1 MSFDPATLVPD
12 PDRLPP
18 PGNLEGVELGL
29 QHWREAAD
37 RTENSDIISFVEYTL
52 QDNRIRRLLAAI
64 FGNSPFLTQSLISDI
79 GFSQRLFQEGPQ
91 NSFKSVIESVAQDAP
106 PGADTATIMAILR
119 QARRRIALTIAC
131 ADIAGLWQLKEV
143 TGALSQFAE
152 TALQHAVAHLLYEGH
167 AAGEIDLPDVDHP
180 QHGSGFFVLGMGKLG
195 ARELNYSSDIDL
207 ILLFDLDEVRYKG
220 TRSPQQFFVR
230 LARKLVR
237 VLEERTGDGYVFRTD
252 LRLRPDPGS
261 TPPALSTVAAET
273 YYESTGQNWE
283 RAAMIKARPVAGDR
297 VAGDRFLDFLR
308 PFIWRRNLDFAAI
321 QDIHSIKRQI
331 NAVKGGERIAIA
343 GHNVKL
349 GRGGIR
355 EIEFFAQTQQLI
367 WGGREPD
374 LRTPETC
381 ETLHQLAA
389 AGHIEADVPA
399 QLENAYEFLRMV
411 EHRLQMINDQQ
422 THDIPD
428 DPDKLEIIAKFT
440 GYGETGE
447 FSSALSTQLHL
458 VEDIYAG
465 LFEESPDLAG
475 PGTLVFTGGEDH
487 PDTLKTLEELGFKE
501 PSTVAA
507 TIRTWHHG
515 RYRALRSARA
525 RELLT
530 ELMPPLLAALGK
542 TLEPDV
548 ALLRFN
554 DFLSALPAGV
564 QLLSLLHTN
573 PGLLEL
579 LAEIMGSAPRLSET
593 LRRQPILFD
602 AVLTA
607 DFFEAPPN
615 SAALIADLET
625 ALEQARDF
633 QDVLDILR
641 RQVNDRQFQIGV
653 QILRQRLTPDQAG
666 STLSH
671 IADAALHSL
680 YPRLEDEFAK
690 QHGRMN
696 DGSMAVVALGKLGGR
711 ELTIGSDLDLLFVYH
726 CEDEAS
732 DGPKPL
738 SAIPYYTRF
747 GQRYM
752 TAITSPTGEGTLY
765 EVDMRLRPSGN
776 AGPLASSFE
785 SFIKYHREAAWT
797 WEHMALTRARV
808 IVAGETLRHRLENAI
823 ADILTSPRD
832 PDALLRDVAA
842 MRARIERDRPA
853 SGPWDVKNLR
863 GGLVDIEFLS
873 QYLQLRHAHDQ
884 PAIIAQN
891 TTRALENLRG
901 HGVIDEKHAAK
912 LIRAMSLWRNI
923 QGVIRLSVGEG
934 FDLALLPDGCR
945 NFVMNVCGHDSFD
958 VLREEIIDTAET
970 CHTIFREI
978 IEDPAADL
986 GPAEKNSNKSR
997 EKPNA

>member
-1 MSFDPATLVPD
+1 D
-12 PDRLPP
+12 
-18 PGNLEGVELGL
+18 
-29 QHWREAAD
+29 
-37 RTENSDIISFVEYTL
+37 
-52 QDNRIRRLLAAI
+52 
-64 FGNSPFLTQSLISDI
+64 
-79 GFSQRLFQEGPQ
+79 
-91 NSFKSVIESVAQDAP
+91 
-106 PGADTATIMAILR
+106 TIMAVLR
-119 QARRRIALTIAC
+119 RARRRVALTVAC
-131 ADIAGLWQLKEV
+131 ADIAGLWNLNGITQ
-143 TGALSQFAE
+143 ALSLFAE
-152 TALQHAVAHLLYEGH
+152 QALQQAVGHLLYEGH
-167 AAGEIDLPDVDHP
+167 QAGEIELPDCEHP
-180 QHGSGFFVLGMGKLG
+180 QHSSGFFVLGMGKLG

-207 ILLFDLDEVRYKG
+207 IILFDREVVRYVG
-220 TRSPQQFFVR
+220 ARSPQQFFVR

-237 VLEERTGDGYVFRTD
+237 ILEERTGDGYVFRTD

-261 TPPALSTVAAET
+261 TPPALSTEAAET

-331 NAVKGGERIAIA
+331 NAVKGGTQIAIA

-367 WGGREPD
+367 WGGRDPG

-381 ETLHQLAA
+381 EALRQLAE
-389 AGHIEADVPA
+389 AGHIEPDVTA
-399 QLENAYEFLRMV
+399 KLERAYEFLRTV
-411 EHRLQMINDQQ
+411 EHRLQMIDDQQ
-422 THDIPD
+422 THDIPN
-428 DPDKLEIIAKFT
+428 DPAKLENVAKFM
-440 GYGETGE
+440 GYEETDA
-447 FSSALSTQLHL
+447 FSGALSTQLHL

-475 PGTLVFTGGEDH
+475 PGTLMFTGGEDH
-487 PDTLKTLEELGFKE
+487 PDTLRTLDEMGFAE

-507 TIRTWHHG
+507 TVRMWHHG
-515 RYRALRSARA
+515 RYRALRSTRA

-530 ELMPPLLAALGK
+530 ELVPPLLAALGK
-542 TLEPDV
+542 TLEPDA

-593 LRRQPILFD
+593 LNRYPILFD

-607 DFFEAPPN
+607 DFFESPPN
-615 SAALIADLET
+615 SDLLIAELDT

-633 QDVLDILR
+633 QDTLDILR

-653 QILRQRLTPDQAG
+653 QILRRRLTPDQAG
-666 STLSH
+666 SALSH
-671 IADAALHSL
+671 IADAALHAL
-680 YPRLEDEFAK
+680 YPRLEDEFSK
-690 QHGRMN
+690 QHGRMKN
-696 DGSMAVVALGKLGGR
+696 GNMAIVALGKLGGR
-711 ELTIGSDLDLLFVYH
+711 ELTIGSDLDLLFVYQ
-726 CEDEAS
+726 CDDEAS

-738 SAIPYYTRF
+738 PAIPYYTRF

-752 TAITSPTGEGTLY
+752 GAITAPTGEGTLY

-776 AGPLASSFE
+776 AGPLASSFD
-785 SFIKYHREAAWT
+785 SFVRYHREDAWT
-797 WEHMALTRARV
+797 WERMALTRARV
-808 IVAGETLRHRLENAI
+808 IVADDVLRRHLEQSI
-823 ADILTSPRD
+823 TDVLTAPRD
-832 PDALLRDVAA
+832 PDGLLRDVAS

-873 QYLQLRHAHDQ
+873 QYLQLRYAHDQ
-884 PAIIAQN
+884 PGIIAQN
-891 TTRALENLRG
+891 TTDALMKLRD
-901 HGVIDEKHAAK
+901 HGAIDEKTAST
-912 LIRAMSLWRNI
+912 LVGAMQLWRNI
-923 QGVIRLSVGEG
+923 QGVIRLSVGEN
-934 FDLALLPDGCR
+934 FDLAILPDGCR
-945 NFVMNVCGHDSFD
+945 TFVTNVCGQDSLD
-958 VLREEIIDTAET
+958 TLREEILDTAET
-970 CHTIFREI
+970 CHTIFRDL
-978 IEDPAADL
+978 IEVPAAEL
-986 GPAEKNSNKSR
+986 PPAEENQR
-997 EKPNA
+997 